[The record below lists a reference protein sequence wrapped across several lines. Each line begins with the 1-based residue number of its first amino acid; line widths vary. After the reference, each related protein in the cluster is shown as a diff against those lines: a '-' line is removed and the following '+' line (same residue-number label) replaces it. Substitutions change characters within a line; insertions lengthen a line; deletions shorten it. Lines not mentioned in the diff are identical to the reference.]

1 MIPHPLFSTRL
12 VLLTPC
18 FCAGAYP
25 SQAELRATSFR
36 GALRW
41 WFRCLGGTREQE
53 ARVFGSVAGA
63 AACSAVSLSV
73 KNVKARDKK
82 SYIWGYETSAK
93 QNVPKNSS
101 YITYPITAKD
111 ERTEGY
117 LAPDTTFTLE
127 LRQTSE
133 LAAED
138 MPLLKLAWDC
148 LCNLGSVGLRATRA
162 LGAYAPV
169 DPAERCAAE
178 LLQNAVVSR
187 AFRSRVLPKDYGNYQ
202 QPETAR
208 AILTDA
214 ARLLADYR
222 DKNRLHAAGGKV
234 KSAGAYYGPSALG
247 NAINGRQQSA
257 VRFRPILTQEGKL
270 QLCILEAPSFTLGA
284 QAASH
289 DIESL

>member
-1 MIPHPLFSTRL
+1 MIPHTLYSSRL

-18 FCAGAYP
+18 FCAGAYA

-53 ARVFGSVAGA
+53 ARIFGSVAVA
-63 AACSAVSLSV
+63 ATRSAVSLSV
-73 KNVKARDKK
+73 SAVNKRRTAYD
-82 SYIWGYETSAK
+82 WEYERPTPPTK
-93 QNVPKNSS
+93 PKNSS
-101 YITYPITAKD
+101 FITYPITAKG

-127 LRQTSE
+127 LRQTAEVS
-133 LAAED
+133 AED
-138 MPLLKLAWDC
+138 PPLLQLAWDC

-162 LGAYAPV
+162 LGAYAPAA
-169 DPAERCAAE
+169 PAERRAAE
-178 LLQNAVVSR
+178 LLQDAVVSR
-187 AFRSRVLPKDYGNYQ
+187 AFRSRVLPKDYGPYQ
-202 QPETAR
+202 QPETTR
-208 AILTDA
+208 ALLTDA

-222 DKNRLHAAGGKV
+222 DKNGLHAAGGKW
-234 KSAGAYYGPSALG
+234 KSAGVYYGPSALG

-257 VRFRPILTQEGKL
+257 VRFRPILSQEGKL
-270 QLCILEAPSFTLGA
+270 QLCVLEAPSFTLGA
-284 QAASH
+284 QAAAH

>member
-1 MIPHPLFSTRL
+1 MIPHTLYSSRL

-18 FCAGAYP
+18 FCAGAYT

-41 WFRCLGGTREQE
+41 WFRCLGGTRAQE
-53 ARVFGSVAGA
+53 ARIFGSVSGA
-63 AACSAVSLSV
+63 ATRSAVSLSV
-73 KNVKARDKK
+73 SDVNKRRT
-82 SYIWGYETSAK
+82 GYDWEYERPTPPQK
-93 QNVPKNSS
+93 PKNSS

-133 LAAED
+133 LKTED
-138 MPLLKLAWDC
+138 IPLLKLAWDC

-169 DPAERCAAE
+169 DSAERCAAE

-202 QPETAR
+202 QPETTRALLTEVAR
-208 AILTDA
+208 
-214 ARLLADYR
+214 RLADYR
-222 DKNRLHAAGGKV
+222 KNNGLHAAGGKV

-257 VRFRPILTQEGKL
+257 VRFRPILSREGKL
-270 QLCILEAPSFTLGA
+270 QLCVLEAPSFTLSS
-284 QAASH
+284 QAAAH